1 MFSKNPLGGFV
12 WNFPIALLDVHRI
25 TGTNLF

>member
-1 MFSKNPLGGFV
+1 MSSKSPLGGFV